1 MENSYFYYDL
11 DKTRYLGYKMMIWVY
26 EVLYIMFF
34 SYFYGCVCLRVVKL
48 IPGNRRL
55 ESIIPMFVIKEKI
68 YIPWKELY
76 PGILFSHEESVF
88 IPE

>member
-1 MENSYFYYDL
+1 
-11 DKTRYLGYKMMIWVY
+11 
-26 EVLYIMFF
+26 
-34 SYFYGCVCLRVVKL
+34 LRVVKL